1 MVVTYEELYKQN
13 NYTNKLIGKQIYLK
27 DIIDINYLFY
37 MEVQSETRI
46 GNKYGNE
53 YDYFYNN
60 KFTFI
65 KNVKYTE
72 NKEVFFFEDEKNGV
86 YFYIVILR
94 DYIHFNR
101 VCFLRFTVSK

>member
-1 MVVTYEELYKQN
+1 MVVAYEELYKQN
-13 NYTNKLIGKQIYLK
+13 KYINKLIGQQIYLK

-37 MEVQSETRI
+37 MEIQSETRI
-46 GNKYGNE
+46 GNENE

-72 NKEVFFFEDEKNGV
+72 NKEVFFFEDEKNDL
-86 YFYIVILR
+86 YFYVVILH
-94 DYIHFNR
+94 DEIHFDR
-101 VCFLRFTVSK
+101 VCFLRFNVTK